1 MSIEAMKQWREALKE
16 YCEHGAIFM
25 PLTALKSIDQ
35 AIAEAEK
42 QEPVAWMYDWTSDEG
57 EFIQDWT
64 TSMAETLRDTGKT
77 VITNVRP
84 LYSTPKVIHKPLQ
97 HFGEIPMAW
106 CRWSEDLGKWMYTHR
121 QPTEELAWIPLYTHP
136 QPKREPEAWTPRIE
150 RHYKDGVLISQTIQ
164 YNPQGEKLPYP
175 HEPVAT
181 GIEAQVCAD
190 IAQRQQLG
198 LAKYGMSVADNPALF
213 RVWLQHA
220 YEECLDQA
228 VYLKKA
234 IELHDQAL

>member
-1 MSIEAMKQWREALKE
+1 MSIEVMKQALEALETCMYPQQKQIQ
-16 YCEHGAIFM
+16 AITS
-25 PLTALKSIDQ
+25 LRQ
-35 AIAEAEK
+35 AIALEESLVAEAKK

-77 VITNVRP
+77 IITNVRP

-136 QPKREPEAWTPRIE
+136 QPKREWVGLTEDEIALLCGECAASAHNWN
-150 RHYKDGVLISQTIQ
+150 DISF
-164 YNPQGEKLPYP
+164 
-175 HEPVAT
+175 ARA
-181 GIEAQVCAD
+181 IEA
-190 IAQRQQLG
+190 
-198 LAKYGMSVADNPALF
+198 K
-213 RVWLQHA
+213 
-220 YEECLDQA
+220 
-228 VYLKKA
+228 LKEKNT
-234 IELHDQAL
+234 

>member
-1 MSIEAMKQWREALKE
+1 MSIEAMKQIVKEAVYHRGGYWIVPEKDFSSLR
-16 YCEHGAIFM
+16 
-25 PLTALKSIDQ
+25 Q

-77 VITNVRP
+77 IITNVRP

-136 QPKREPEAWTPRIE
+136 QPKREWVGLTDKE
-150 RHYKDGVLISQTIQ
+150 R
-164 YNPQGEKLPYP
+164 N
-175 HEPVAT
+175 
-181 GIEAQVCAD
+181 
-190 IAQRQQLG
+190 QLWRDVIKWG
-198 LAKYGMSVADNPALF
+198 DLSHDDVDLM
-213 RVWLQHA
+213 
-220 YEECLDQA
+220 
-228 VYLKKA
+228 KA
-234 IELHDQAL
+234 IEAKLKEKNT

>member
-1 MSIEAMKQWREALKE
+1 MSIEAMKQALEALE
-16 YCEHGAIFM
+16 DMHIVELAIED
-25 PLTALKSIDQ
+25 LQSWNKAVKSLRQ

-77 VITNVRP
+77 IITNVRP

-136 QPKREPEAWTPRIE
+136 QPKR
-150 RHYKDGVLISQTIQ
+150 D
-164 YNPQGEKLPYP
+164 
-175 HEPVAT
+175 PVSW
-181 GIEAQVCAD
+181 ESL
-190 IAQRQQLG
+190 LG
-198 LAKYGMSVADNPALF
+198 AVA
-213 RVWLQHA
+213 RGWC
-220 YEECLDQA
+220 YEENANKTMDSELA
-228 VYLKKA
+228 TA
-234 IELHDQAL
+234 IAKEVAALCGIKGN

>member
-1 MSIEAMKQWREALKE
+1 MIEAMKQIVKEAVYHRGGYWIVPEKE
-16 YCEHGAIFM
+16 FES
-25 PLTALKSIDQ
+25 LRQ

-77 VITNVRP
+77 IITNVRP
-84 LYSTPKVIHKPLQ
+84 LYLTPKVIHKPLQ

-136 QPKREPEAWTPRIE
+136 QPKREWVGLTDEEMNEAMDYWSDSSRSAYGGA
-150 RHYKDGVLISQTIQ
+150 HAADGEYVSMISTWR
-164 YNPQGEKLPYP
+164 Y
-175 HEPVAT
+175 
-181 GIEAQVCAD
+181 IEA
-190 IAQRQQLG
+190 
-198 LAKYGMSVADNPALF
+198 K
-213 RVWLQHA
+213 
-220 YEECLDQA
+220 
-228 VYLKKA
+228 LKEKNT
-234 IELHDQAL
+234 